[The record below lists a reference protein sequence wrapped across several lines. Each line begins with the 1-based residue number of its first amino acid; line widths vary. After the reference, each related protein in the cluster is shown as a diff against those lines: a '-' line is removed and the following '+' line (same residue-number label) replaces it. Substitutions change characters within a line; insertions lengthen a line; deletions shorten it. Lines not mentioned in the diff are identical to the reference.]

1 MTDLEIINASKD
13 RHKGETFIV
22 FGSGPTLLEWQD
34 SFCEGAIKI
43 GCNTVFKHKPDL
55 DYYFIKDSGFQNKSP
70 NGYFL
75 LKDEYDNYQPS
86 ISKFYGISRFNNQYT
101 PFSLTDQDVKDGKAI
116 GFDNYGKLFIEF
128 HSVIFSCL
136 QFAELCGA
144 SKVIVVGCDIVNNI
158 RVGESEEHDGYKRE
172 KLLFRWEQFKLAHPD
187 LDIEAFMPMGLKAVL
202 NEYKPKLL

>member
-1 MTDLEIINASKD
+1 MEDSSIITNFKD
-13 RHKGETFIV
+13 KHKGKTFVV
-22 FGSGPTLLEWQD
+22 FGSGPTLLEWED

-43 GCNTVFKHKPDL
+43 GCNTVFKHKSDL

-101 PFSLTDQDVKDGKAI
+101 PFSLTDKDVKDGKAI

-158 RVGESEEHDGYKRE
+158 RVGESEEHDGYKQE
-172 KLLFRWEQFKLAHPD
+172 KLLFRWEQFKLANPD
-187 LDIEAFMPMGLKAVL
+187 LYIEAFMPMGLKGLL
-202 NEYKPKLL
+202 NEYEPKLL